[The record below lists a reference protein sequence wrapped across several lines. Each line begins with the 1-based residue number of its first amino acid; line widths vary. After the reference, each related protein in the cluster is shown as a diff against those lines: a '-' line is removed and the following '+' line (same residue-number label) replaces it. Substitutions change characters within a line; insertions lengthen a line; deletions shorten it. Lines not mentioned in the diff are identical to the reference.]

1 MQAAL
6 YPDGGVQSRPMTVN
20 QEWPGPASSVAD
32 RLKWIRE
39 HRGYTSPRNAATVL
53 SLQVETYRK
62 HENGERG
69 VHGLKDHHVRR
80 YARAFQVNPV
90 WLQTGKGSPFTS
102 AMDELT
108 PEEMRVIMALRAARG
123 AA

>member
-1 MQAAL
+1 M
-6 YPDGGVQSRPMTVN
+6 RPMTTT
-20 QEWPGPASSVAD
+20 QEWPGQSSTIAE

-69 VHGLKDHHVRR
+69 AHGLKDHHVKR
-80 YARAFQVNPV
+80 YARAFQVNST
-90 WLQTGKGSPFTS
+90 WLQSGKGSPFS
-102 AMDELT
+102 ATMDELSA
-108 PEEMRVIMALRAARG
+108 EELRVIEALRAARG